1 MAGDASQSS
10 GFTTKL
16 ELIRGELNAQGHRV
30 VAICDAAFEAFFN
43 NDIDAARAAA
53 GLDDEIDRVDV
64 ALEQQAVVLLCDAAR
79 EANELPPAQ
88 IREVLVIVKANNEL
102 ERIADCAVHI
112 SEHVAKRNGVE
123 IPETFRVLCNSVI
136 GIVRDVCRSLEQRDP
151 NTAKLVLRAEDTVRG
166 FKNAVL
172 KDAERRIA
180 DGTMAVDT
188 AFLLHELASCCEHIA
203 DHSTNM
209 AEQVLYAVTGTI
221 VRHCEAGWIEVNL

>member
-1 MAGDASQSS
+1 MTGDASQLN

-16 ELIRGELNAQGHRV
+16 ELIRAELNAQGRRV
-30 VAICDAAFEAFFN
+30 VAICDAAFEAFFE
-43 NDIDAARAAA
+43 DDADAAKRAAA
-53 GLDDEIDRVDV
+53 LDDEIDRVDV
-64 ALEQQAVVLLCDAAR
+64 ALEQQAVTMLCDAAR
-79 EANELPPAQ
+79 EANELAPEQ
-88 IREVLVIVKANNEL
+88 LREVLVVVKANNEL

-112 SEHVAKRNGVE
+112 SDHVAQRSGAE

-136 GIVRDVCRSLEQRDP
+136 GIVRDVCRSLENRDP
-151 NTAKLVLRAEDTVRG
+151 VTAKLVLRAEDTVRG

-172 KDAERRIA
+172 KDAEQRIA
-180 DGTMAVDT
+180 SGEMAVDT

>member
-1 MAGDASQSS
+1 MAGESSQSS

-16 ELIRGELNAQGHRV
+16 ELIRGELNAQGRRV
-30 VAICDAAFEAFFN
+30 VAICDAAFEAFF
-43 NDIDAARAAA
+43 DDDGEAAGRAAA
-53 GLDDEIDRVDV
+53 LDDEIDRVDV
-64 ALEQQAVVLLCDAAR
+64 ALEQQAVMLLCDAAG
-79 EANELPPAQ
+79 EANELPPNQ
-88 IREVLVIVKANNEL
+88 IREVLVVVKANNEL

-112 SEHVAKRNGVE
+112 SEHVAKRSGAE

-136 GIVRDVCRSLEQRDP
+136 GIVRDVCRSIEQRDP
-151 NTAKLVLRAEDTVRG
+151 DTAKLVLRAEDTVRG

-172 KDAERRIA
+172 RDAEQRIA
-180 DGTMAVDT
+180 AGEMGVDT

-203 DHSTNM
+203 DHSTNI

>member
-1 MAGDASQSS
+1 MAGDSSQTN

-16 ELIRGELNAQGHRV
+16 GLIRGELNAQGRRV
-30 VAICDAAFEAFFN
+30 VAICDAAFEAFFDDN
-43 NDIDAARAAA
+43 AEAAQKAAA
-53 GLDDEIDRVDV
+53 LDDEIDRVDV

-79 EANELPPAQ
+79 EANELPPEQ
-88 IREVLVIVKANNEL
+88 LREVLVVVKANNEL

-112 SEHVAKRNGVE
+112 SEHVSRRSGAE

-136 GIVRDVCRSLEQRDP
+136 GIVRDVCRALEQRDP
-151 NTAKLVLRAEDTVRG
+151 DTAKLVLRAEDTVRG

-172 KDAERRIA
+172 RDAEQAIA
-180 DGTMAVDT
+180 AGDMAVET